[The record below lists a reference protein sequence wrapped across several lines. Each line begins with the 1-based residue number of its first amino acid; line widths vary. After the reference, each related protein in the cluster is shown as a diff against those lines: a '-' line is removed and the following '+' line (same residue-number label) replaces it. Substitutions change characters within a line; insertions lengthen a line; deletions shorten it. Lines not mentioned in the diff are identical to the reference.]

1 MYWYWLDTLSFPIG
15 VNERPVDNNG
25 VSELCKLSITDY
37 NNGPLLGVSYPKMGR
52 KINRKKWCL
61 KALIY
66 TSSTIYVEQ
75 APQCF
80 LLVFCALS
88 SEGKLCINFLKHAV
102 DMFNEL
108 LYSLGDFGKIC
119 LPHPY
124 TTVSLI
130 FLVHWQIFP
139 NFACGGCMRK
149 STNFD
154 HIFGKTNRIRS
165 SATTTPPL
173 LYIVCITTT
182 ILGISQLHTLWQI
195 FAHLCPQLNC
205 FPQAFPHDT
214 SVTWHGMLLRS
225 WKIWNWKWEL
235 NLFEATMLQVF
246 HCYKMFRRALYS
258 ELRIAS
264 HSSNKIHSR
273 FCFDAV

>member
-1 MYWYWLDTLSFPIG
+1 MQLT
-15 VNERPVDNNG
+15 
-25 VSELCKLSITDY
+25 
-37 NNGPLLGVSYPKMGR
+37 
-52 KINRKKWCL
+52 
-61 KALIY
+61 
-66 TSSTIYVEQ
+66 
-75 APQCF
+75 CF
-80 LLVFCALS
+80 VCS
-88 SEGKLCINFLKHAV
+88 WHV
-102 DMFNEL
+102 

-149 STNFD
+149 SSNFD
-154 HIFGKTNRIRS
+154 HIFGKPNRIRS